1 MKYLILFCAGIFIT
15 VFAHAQT
22 PRFDYTN
29 KTSNLT
35 PPDKLKVTLSK
46 DSMFIVYKNQE
57 IPAAS
62 MQVLDSLLK
71 KIPVGEHLTVEFE
84 SINAE
89 PEKKRSVNAVLK
101 QCGCHIAGSN
111 STTKMKRF

>member
-1 MKYLILFCAGIFIT
+1 MKFLILFCAGLLLT

-22 PRFDYTN
+22 PRFDYN
-29 KTSNLT
+29 NNTSNLT

-57 IPAAS
+57 IPAPSIQA
-62 MQVLDSLLK
+62 LDSLLK

-89 PEKKRSVNAVLK
+89 PENNRSINAVLK
-101 QCGCHIAGSN
+101 QCRCLITGHSVKKN
-111 STTKMKRF
+111 LQ

>member
-57 IPAAS
+57 IPAPS
-62 MQVLDSLLK
+62 IQVLDSLLK

-89 PEKKRSVNAVLK
+89 AEKKRSISTVLK
-101 QCGCHIAGSN
+101 QCHCRIMGHSIN
-111 STTKMKRF
+111 KNLQ

>member
-1 MKYLILFCAGIFIT
+1 MKYLILFCAGFFLT
-15 VFAHAQT
+15 VFAYAQT
-22 PRFDYTN
+22 PRFDHTN

-57 IPAAS
+57 IPVAS
-62 MQVLDSLLK
+62 IQVLDSLLK
-71 KIPVGEHLTVEFE
+71 KAPIGEKLTVEFE

-89 PEKKRSVNAVLK
+89 PEKNRSINAVLK
-101 QCGCHIAGSN
+101 QCRCRIAGHSVKKN
-111 STTKMKRF
+111 MQ

>member
-1 MKYLILFCAGIFIT
+1 MKFLILFCAGLLLT

-22 PRFDYTN
+22 PRFNYN
-29 KTSNLT
+29 NNTSNLT

-46 DSMFIVYKNQE
+46 DSMFIIYKNQE

-62 MQVLDSLLK
+62 IQALDSLLK
-71 KIPVGEHLTVEFE
+71 KVPIGEKLTVEFE

-89 PEKKRSVNAVLK
+89 PEKKRSVNEVLK
-101 QCGCHIAGSN
+101 QCHCRIIGHSV
-111 STTKMKRF
+111 TKNLQ

>member
-1 MKYLILFCAGIFIT
+1 MKFLILFCAGLLLT

-22 PRFDYTN
+22 PRFDYN
-29 KTSNLT
+29 NNTSNLT

-46 DSMFIVYKNQE
+46 DSMFIIYKNQE

-62 MQVLDSLLK
+62 IQALDSLLK
-71 KIPVGEHLTVEFE
+71 KVPIGEKLTVEFV

-89 PEKKRSVNAVLK
+89 QEKNRSINTVLK
-101 QCGCHIAGSN
+101 QCRCHITGQSV
-111 STTKMKRF
+111 TKNLQ